1 MANCQILFI
10 KFLDKLDIV
19 DSKTTS
25 MRTSKDNLKDKIVSY
40 FQKNHSDYTP
50 EFYIQGSY
58 KMGTS
63 IRTKDDE
70 CDLDLGVYIKPKPD
84 VTSATLQQWVFDAVD
99 GATTAT
105 PSKKNKCI
113 RVKYSAGY
121 HIDLPVYRKDKTGD
135 EIPELAIKSMGF
147 EKSDARGIVEWFN
160 GKKKDNVQLVR
171 LIKYLK
177 AWADNIRESMPP
189 GLAWTILAVE
199 NQKKKDGRDDI
210 ALRDT
215 LKEIFSSLEEKFECK
230 VPAEPFDDMF
240 ENYSEDKKTKIK
252 RYLQKFID
260 DATRAINE
268 PNEKKASQIWQ
279 KYLGVRFPEG
289 EDKDNESQS
298 KLNALR
304 DSILSKTAKVGTTG
318 AFGAFSSGVSGATH
332 TNFGD

>member
-1 MANCQILFI
+1 MANCQKLFDE
-10 KFLDKLDIV
+10 FLGKLDIV

-25 MRTSKDNLKDKIVSY
+25 MRTSKDNLIEKIEKY
-40 FQKNHSDYTP
+40 FQNNHSDYTP

-58 KMGTS
+58 KMCTS

-84 VTSATLQQWVFDAVD
+84 VTAATLQQWVFDAVS
-99 GATTAT
+99 GTTAAT

-113 RVKYSAGY
+113 RVQYSAGY
-121 HIDLPVYRKDKTGD
+121 HIDLPVYRKDKTGN
-135 EIPELAIKSMGF
+135 EIPELAIKSTGF
-147 EKSDARGIVEWFN
+147 EKSDARGMVDWFN
-160 GKKKDNVQLVR
+160 GKKKDNPQLVK

-189 GLAWTILAVE
+189 GLAWTILAVD

-215 LKEIFSSLEEKFECK
+215 LKEILSTLEDDFVCE
-230 VPAEPFDDMF
+230 VPAEPYDDMF
-240 ENYSEDKKTKIK
+240 SDYTDEKKKKIK
-252 RYLQKFID
+252 EYLQKFID
-260 DATRAINE
+260 DATNAINE
-268 PNEKKASQIWQ
+268 PNEKKASKIWQ
-279 KYLGVRFPEG
+279 KYLGSRFPEG
-289 EDKDNESQS
+289 EDKENETQS

-304 DSILSKTAKVGTTG
+304 DSILSKTARVGTTG
-318 AFGAFSSGVSGATH
+318 AFGALRTGVAGATH

>member
-1 MANCQILFI
+1 MANCQTLFS

-40 FQKNHSDYTP
+40 FQKNHSEYTP

-84 VTSATLQQWVFDAVD
+84 VTAMTLQQWVYDAVN
-99 GATTAT
+99 GTTTAT
-105 PSKKNKCI
+105 PSQKNKCI
-113 RVKYSAGY
+113 RVKYSTGY

-135 EIPELAIKSMGF
+135 EIPELAIKNKGF

-160 GKKKDNVQLVR
+160 GKKKDNPQLVR

-189 GLAWTILAVE
+189 GLAWTILAVKNHKIKE
-199 NQKKKDGRDDI
+199 GRDDI

-215 LKEIFSSLEEKFECK
+215 LKEILSSLEEKFECK

-240 ENYSEDKKTKIK
+240 EDYSIDKKAKIK
-252 RYLQKFID
+252 GYIQKFID
-260 DATRAINE
+260 DATKAINE
-268 PNEKKASQIWQ
+268 PNEKKASRIWQ
-279 KYLGVRFPEG
+279 KYLGARFPVG
-289 EDKDNESQS
+289 EDRDNESQS
-298 KLNALR
+298 RLNSLR
-304 DSILSKTAKVGTTG
+304 DSILSKTAKVGITG
-318 AFGAFSSGVSGATH
+318 AFGALSSGVSGASH

>member
-1 MANCQILFI
+1 MANCQTLFI

-40 FQKNHSDYTP
+40 FQKNHSEYTP

-84 VTSATLQQWVFDAVD
+84 VTAMTLQQWVYDAVD
-99 GATTAT
+99 GTTTAT

-113 RVKYSAGY
+113 RVKYSTGY
-121 HIDLPVYRKDKTGD
+121 HIDLPVYRKDKAGD
-135 EIPELAIKSMGF
+135 EIPELAIKNKGF

-160 GKKKDNVQLVR
+160 GKKKDNPQLVR

-199 NQKKKDGRDDI
+199 NQKIKEGRDDI

-215 LKEIFSSLEEKFECK
+215 LKEILSSLEEKFECK

-240 ENYSEDKKTKIK
+240 EDYSIDKKAKIK
-252 RYLQKFID
+252 GYIQKFID
-260 DATRAINE
+260 DATKAINE
-268 PNEKKASQIWQ
+268 PNEKKASHIWQ
-279 KYLGVRFPEG
+279 KYLGARFPVG
-289 EDKDNESQS
+289 EDRDNESQS
-298 KLNALR
+298 RLNSLR

-318 AFGAFSSGVSGATH
+318 AFGALSSGVSGASH